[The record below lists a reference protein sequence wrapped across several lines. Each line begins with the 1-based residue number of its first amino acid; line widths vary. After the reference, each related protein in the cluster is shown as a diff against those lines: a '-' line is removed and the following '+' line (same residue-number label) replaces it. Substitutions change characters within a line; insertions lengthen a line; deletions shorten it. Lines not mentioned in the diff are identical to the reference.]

1 MTSRTARR
9 ATCSKWS
16 STLPVVAPAI
26 SSAISSRM
34 RSLGDTRAATGV
46 GPPSRVGSSSKEP
59 TPVGFYTSGWTPPP
73 AKTGLAVWLEPGEQ
87 RIIYLTPDESE
98 PLNFDFY
105 PSDFACSARGPGGQV
120 AVRPDYHHR

>member
-1 MTSRTARR
+1 M
-9 ATCSKWS
+9 S
-16 STLPVVAPAI
+16 STSGVTRRLLWSVVLRHKATAAAI
-26 SSAISSRM
+26 AF
-34 RSLGDTRAATGV
+34 GV
-46 GPPSRVGSSSKEP
+46 GFLVVSLVLALGQWDGERI
-59 TPVGFYTSGWTPPP
+59 TFP

-120 AVRPDYHHR
+120 AVR